1 MAEDPNVGKGRVQMI
16 ANSGLS
22 IYDGIPP
29 GKAELWIPLPELEY
43 LLNSRLVGIPLSG
56 LPLRTRSKVVKEHVC
71 QALGYPVPATFRKT
85 RPRFPGQHLDV
96 YVQKSANLQI
106 WNEEL
111 EAARRYAIVR
121 VAEDDTIVVV
131 KVVTGADLA
140 ELDTTGTL
148 TQKYQARVIRSA
160 AHAEL
165 DPGRT
170 QDRNRGSM
178 LHSLV
183 CGCLGYGHYHDDG
196 RFPDV
201 RHQLLEVKLQTSP
214 TIDLGLVDPHSDD
227 PLGLAL
233 DDGTVVRHRD
243 VRYAVFIGT
252 TDGTEVT
259 LTHLIVTTGE
269 MFFVRFA
276 LFQGNVIN
284 RKLQL
289 PLPPGFFGK
298 YR

>member
-1 MAEDPNVGKGRVQMI
+1 M
-16 ANSGLS
+16 
-22 IYDGIPP
+22 
-29 GKAELWIPLPELEY
+29 
-43 LLNSRLVGIPLSG
+43 
-56 LPLRTRSKVVKEHVC
+56 
-71 QALGYPVPATFRKT
+71 
-85 RPRFPGQHLDV
+85 
-96 YVQKSANLQI
+96 
-106 WNEEL
+106 
-111 EAARRYAIVR
+111 
-121 VAEDDTIVVV
+121 

-140 ELDTTGTL
+140 ELDATGTL

-165 DPGRT
+165 VTDDTDRLSPLVTKSPIAVDLSSRQPTASPHTADLLPISFIFARLRTLIGRQFDDPGRS
-170 QDRNRGSM
+170 QDRNRGAI

-259 LTHLIVTTGE
+259 LTHLVVTTGE

-284 RKLQL
+284 RKLQI
-289 PLPPGFFGK
+289 PLPPGFYGTN
-298 YR
+298 R